1 MRTHFSGA
9 TEKVAARAG
18 ALLLAG
24 ALGGAIASGCGSDD
38 EGTEI
43 DSEGNGTGGG
53 GVILDPDGGVVTAT
67 DGGSVEL
74 TSEQVDAIENS
85 ACAGW
90 AGEGELLP
98 AVLQLV
104 VDVSGSMTQDAPGSR
119 DSKWSITH
127 DALVEAIEALSA
139 DTAVGILL
147 YPNYGDRT
155 GDGVEPRPVDACVA
169 IDDLLG
175 IDVLGA
181 GHRAQV
187 VDVLDGAN
195 VGGGTPTHDA
205 YQYAL
210 EESLIPYVTDL
221 DKYML
226 LITDGEPTYSQYCIG
241 TGYVTD
247 AVDPQPIID
256 LVEQA
261 NVEHGIRTF
270 VIGSPGS
277 EVSVGSGEDTRWW
290 LSEAAQLG
298 GTGEPGCQ
306 VNGPDYCHLDM
317 TESPD
322 FSQALR
328 DGLAQVIGQIG
339 QCTYALP
346 TPPAGET
353 LDLAAVNLIVH
364 TADGAKLVLP
374 DNQGDCT
381 EGWQFDADD
390 NVVLCEDTC
399 NEVEGDGTARVELL
413 FGCLSGEIPEI
424 Q

>member
-1 MRTHFSGA
+1 VAVLVSGA
-9 TEKVAARAG
+9 AAAATVVA
-18 ALLLAG
+18 
-24 ALGGAIASGCGSDD
+24 GCGSDD
-38 EGTEI
+38 KKGREVSA
-43 DSEGNGTGGG
+43 DANGTGGNG
-53 GVILDPDGGVVTAT
+53 FVLDPDGGVVAAT

-74 TSEQVDAIENS
+74 TAEQVEAIENS

-104 VDVSGSMTQDAPGSR
+104 VDVSGSMTQDAPGSN
-119 DSKWSITH
+119 DSKWEITH
-127 DALVEAIEALSA
+127 DALVDAIGALSA

-155 GDGVEPRPVDACVA
+155 GTGVEPRPVDACVA
-169 IDDLLG
+169 TDDLLG
-175 IDVLGA
+175 IDLLGGTGA
-181 GHRAQV
+181 AHRSAV
-187 VDVLDGAN
+187 VNLLDGAN

-210 EESLIPYVTDL
+210 EQSLVPFVTDL

-226 LITDGEPTYSQYCIG
+226 LITDGEPTYSHACIG

-256 LVEQA
+256 MVEQA
-261 NVEHGIRTF
+261 HDEHGIRTF

-277 EVSVGSGEDTRWW
+277 EVSQGSGEDTRWW

-306 VNGPDYCHLDM
+306 INGPEYCHMDM

-353 LDLAAVNLIVH
+353 LDLGAVNLIIH
-364 TADGAKLVLP
+364 TTNGAKLVLP
-374 DNQGDCT
+374 DNQGDCS

-390 NVVLCEDTC
+390 NVVLCEATC
-399 NEVEGDGTARVELL
+399 AELEGDTEARVELL
-413 FGCLSGEIPEI
+413 FGCISGEIPEI